1 MKVELDMVAVEAVK
15 AALGDLKDSYKKV
28 LTTAINKTLSTAK
41 TQAKARIG
49 NELNL
54 KASRIE
60 EDLTLD
66 KANYTNMSGRLTA
79 TGEPVGLMQFGARTV
94 NQGVSVQVL
103 KSNPRSTIRH
113 AFIARGK
120 NSSTEHVFWR
130 KTRMPGSRFTTGK
143 PVRVPWQ
150 QFGTIYR
157 LPLERLTGPRI
168 EDIFAQPKVLDPVT
182 IQANHLFLA
191 NVDTQISEV
200 IRRHNLAQ

>member
-1 MKVELDMVAVEAVK
+1 MKVELNMVAVDSVK

-60 EDLTLD
+60 QDLSLE
-66 KANYTNMSGRLTA
+66 KANYTTLTGRLAA
-79 TGEPVGLMQFGARTV
+79 TGEPVGLIQFGARAV
-94 NQGVSVQVL
+94 NQGVSVKVL

-120 NSSTEHVFWR
+120 NSATEHVFWR
-130 KTRMPGSRFTTGK
+130 KTRMSGTRFPTGK
-143 PVRVPWQ
+143 PVRAPWPM
-150 QFGTIYR
+150 FGTLYR
-157 LPLERLTGPRI
+157 LPVERLTGPRI

-182 IQANHLFLA
+182 IQANHLFLSH
-191 NVDTQISEV
+191 VDTQISEV
-200 IRRHNLAQ
+200 IRRHNLTT